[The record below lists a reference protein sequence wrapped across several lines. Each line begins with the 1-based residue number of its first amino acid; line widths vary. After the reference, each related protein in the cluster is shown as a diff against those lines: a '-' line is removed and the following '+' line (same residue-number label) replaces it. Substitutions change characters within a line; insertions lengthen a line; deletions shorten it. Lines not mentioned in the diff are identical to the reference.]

1 MKLIEN
7 AQKVQEYV
15 EGMTTPETDVLYK
28 LKRETF
34 LKAPSPQM
42 VSGHYQGR
50 LLTMI
55 TQMIR
60 PKRVLEVGTFTGYT
74 AICFGMGLP
83 EDGQVH
89 TIEVNE
95 ERETI
100 IRKYLEKAGM
110 QDKVML
116 YIGDAKEVIPTIDE
130 MFDLVFIDAS
140 KMEYD
145 TYFDLIFEKVQP
157 GGFIMSDN
165 VLWYG
170 KVLEE
175 KKDKKTAAIHDFNA
189 RIQEDKRVEN
199 ILLPMMDGI
208 MIARKI

>member
-15 EGMTTPETDVLYK
+15 EGMTTPETDVLYQ

-100 IRKYLEKAGM
+100 IRKYLEKAEM
-110 QDKVML
+110 QDKVTL

-145 TYFDLIFEKVQP
+145 TYFDLIFEKVRP

-175 KKDKKTAAIHDFNA
+175 KKDKKTAAIHDFNV
-189 RIQEDKRVEN
+189 RIQEDERVEN

>member
-1 MKLIEN
+1 MKLIKN
-7 AQKVQEYV
+7 AEAIQEYV
-15 EGMTTPETDVLYK
+15 EGMTTPETDILYN
-28 LKRETF
+28 LKRETY
-34 LKAPSPQM
+34 LKVLSPQM
-42 VSGHYQGR
+42 ISGHYQGR

-89 TIEVNE
+89 TIEINE
-95 ERETI
+95 ERENI
-100 IRKYLEKAGM
+100 IRKHLEKAELEE
-110 QDKVML
+110 KVIL
-116 YIGDAKEVIPTIDE
+116 YIGDAKEIIPTIDE

-145 TYFDLIFEKVQP
+145 TYFDLIFEKVRE
-157 GGFIMSDN
+157 GGFILTDN

-175 KKDKKTAAIHDFNA
+175 KKDKKTAAIHAFNS
-189 RIQEDKRVEN
+189 RIQEDERVEN

>member
-7 AQKVQEYV
+7 ARAVQKYV
-15 EGMTTPETDVLYK
+15 EGMTTAETDVLYE

-42 VSGHYQGR
+42 ISGHYQGR

-55 TQMIR
+55 TQMIQ

-83 EDGQVH
+83 EGGQVH
-89 TIEVNE
+89 TVEVNE

-100 IRKYLEKAGM
+100 IRKYLAKAEM
-110 QDKVML
+110 EDKVTL
-116 YIGDAKEVIPTIDE
+116 HIGDAKEVIPTIDE
-130 MFDLVFIDAS
+130 VFDLVFIDAS

-145 TYFDLIFEKVQP
+145 TYFELIFEKVRQ
-157 GGFIMSDN
+157 GGFIMTDN

-175 KKDKKTAAIHDFNA
+175 KKDKKTAAIDAFNA
-189 RIQEDKRVEN
+189 KIQADERVEN
-199 ILLPMMDGI
+199 ILLSMMDGI

>member
-1 MKLIEN
+1 MKLIKN
-7 AQKVQEYV
+7 AEAIQEYV
-15 EGMTTPETDVLYK
+15 EGMTTPETDILYN
-28 LKRETF
+28 LKRETY
-34 LKAPSPQM
+34 LKVLSPQM
-42 VSGHYQGR
+42 ISGHYQGR

-89 TIEVNE
+89 TIEINE
-95 ERETI
+95 ERENI
-100 IRKYLEKAGM
+100 IRKHLEKAELEE
-110 QDKVML
+110 KVIL
-116 YIGDAKEVIPTIDE
+116 YIGDAKEIIPTIDE

-145 TYFDLIFEKVQP
+145 TYFDLIFEKVRQ
-157 GGFIMSDN
+157 GGFILTDN

-175 KKDKKTAAIHDFNA
+175 KKDKKTAAIHAFNS
-189 RIQEDKRVEN
+189 RIQEDERVEN

>member
-1 MKLIEN
+1 MKLIKN
-7 AQKVQEYV
+7 ASGIQEYV
-15 EGMTTPETDVLYK
+15 EEMTTPETDILYN
-28 LKRETF
+28 LKRETY
-34 LKAPSPQM
+34 LKVLSPQM
-42 VSGHYQGR
+42 ISGHYQGR

-89 TIEVNE
+89 TIEINE
-95 ERETI
+95 ERENI
-100 IRKYLEKAGM
+100 IRKHLEKAELEE
-110 QDKVML
+110 KVIL
-116 YIGDAKEVIPTIDE
+116 YIGDAKEIIPTIDE

-145 TYFDLIFEKVQP
+145 TYFDLIFEKVRE
-157 GGFIMSDN
+157 GGFILTDN

-175 KKDKKTAAIHDFNA
+175 KKDKKTAAIHAFNS
-189 RIQEDKRVEN
+189 RIQEDERVEN

>member
-15 EGMTTPETDVLYK
+15 EGMTTPETDVLYQ

-100 IRKYLEKAGM
+100 IRKYLEKAEM
-110 QDKVML
+110 QDKVTL

-145 TYFDLIFEKVQP
+145 TYFDLIFEKVRS

-175 KKDKKTAAIHDFNA
+175 KKDKKTAAIHDFNV
-189 RIQEDKRVEN
+189 RIQEDERVEN